1 MLLDILIILLLI
13 LLNGVFAM
21 AELALVSARQVRLR
35 KAAAQGDR
43 GAARALALAAQP
55 GRFLSTTQIGITLI
69 GVLTGA
75 MGSATLAAHLGKQL
89 VRWPWLAPYADGI
102 ALAIVVV
109 AITFVSLV
117 LGELVP
123 KQLALSRPEWLAA
136 RIARPMALL
145 SRMVAPAGW
154 VLSATSA
161 AVLRLIPKPPEQAG
175 GTDEEVKLLLE
186 EGLAAGQVH
195 PTEKQI
201 VDRTLRLAERRVAA
215 VMTPRPQVEWLDLDD
230 PPEAL
235 RRQMRESRHGR
246 FPVGHR
252 ETRQVAGVIEVG
264 DLVKAALAE
273 PAGAPVDIMAAVK
286 AALYIPDT
294 ATVPAALETFRQSG
308 AGIALV
314 VDEYGEFQGVLTPSD
329 LLESLVGEMGRAGDP
344 VENPIVMREDGS
356 WLVDGTVPVEELQ
369 DAIGL
374 AALPEPRGYDTAA
387 GLVLDRLRRVP
398 RAADSFELDGFR
410 FEVVD
415 MDGRRVDKILVSR
428 L

>member
-1 MLLDILIILLLI
+1 MLIDILVILLLI
-13 LLNGVFAM
+13 LLNGLFAM
-21 AELALVSARQVRLR
+21 AELALVSARLVRLR
-35 KAAAQGDR
+35 KAAAEGDR
-43 GAARALALAAQP
+43 GAARAAVLAEQP

-75 MGSATLAAHLGKQL
+75 VGSATLSTQLGAML
-89 VRWPWLAPYADGI
+89 RGWPALAPWAD
-102 ALAIVVV
+102 AAAFAIVVV
-109 AITFVSLV
+109 LITFVSLV

-136 RIARPMALL
+136 RVARPMALL
-145 SRMVAPAGW
+145 STLVSPAGW
-154 VLSATSA
+154 VLSATSG
-161 AVLRLIPKPPEQAG
+161 AVLRLFPAPPEKRG
-175 GTDEEVKLLLE
+175 GTDEEVRLLLE
-186 EGLAAGQVH
+186 EGLAAGHVH

-215 VMTPRPQVEWLDLDD
+215 LMTPRPQVEWLDLDD

-235 RRQMRESRHGR
+235 RRQIIASRYSR

-252 ETRQVAGVIEVG
+252 ETREVAGVVETG
-264 DLVKAALAE
+264 NLVKAALAE
-273 PAGAPVDIMAAVK
+273 PPAPLDIRAAIRP
-286 AALYIPDT
+286 ALYIPDS
-294 ATVPAALETFRQSG
+294 ATVLAALETFRQSG

-314 VDEYGEFQGVLTPSD
+314 IDEYGEFQGVLTPGD
-329 LLESLVGEMGRAGDP
+329 LLETLVGEMAHPGDP
-344 VENPIVMREDGS
+344 VESPIVAREDGS

-374 AALPEPRGYDTAA
+374 GALPEPRGYDTAA

-398 RAADSFELDGFR
+398 RPADSFELTGFR